1 MGKLLRKRGA
11 EGGRETEP
19 LQLDSKTRA
28 KAAKEGRAAHESLR
42 VRARSSLRASEGLW
56 PRHAHTRA
64 RELGKRSRPSDLAAG
79 VTIVFV
85 LNAVAIAF
93 FPMLGKLLGFSE
105 LQFGAWAAL
114 AIHDTSA
121 VLGASLN
128 YGSGAVDSAT
138 TIKMLRT
145 LFLVPLMFLLIFS
158 QRSEK
163 KKIFF
168 PFFVVFFSISVVIG
182 SFIDLPVGSSVIRD
196 ASQVFLLFGFFAVG
210 TQISKE
216 AIIDLKAVRLLH
228 SITLWALIIPIS
240 YFFVSLGAL

>member
-1 MGKLLRKRGA
+1 
-11 EGGRETEP
+11 
-19 LQLDSKTRA
+19 
-28 KAAKEGRAAHESLR
+28 
-42 VRARSSLRASEGLW
+42 
-56 PRHAHTRA
+56 
-64 RELGKRSRPSDLAAG
+64 
-79 VTIVFV
+79 
-85 LNAVAIAF
+85 
-93 FPMLGKLLGFSE
+93 MLGTLLGFSE
-105 LQFGAWAAL
+105 LQFGAWVAL

-145 LFLVPLMFLLIFS
+145 LFLIPLMVFLMFF
-158 QRSEK
+158 QQSEK
-163 KKIFF
+163 KKIAF
-168 PFFVVFFSISVVIG
+168 PFFVVFFSISVGIG

-216 AIIDLKAVRLLH
+216 AIIELKAVRLVS
-228 SITLWALIIPIS
+228 SITLWALIIPIA